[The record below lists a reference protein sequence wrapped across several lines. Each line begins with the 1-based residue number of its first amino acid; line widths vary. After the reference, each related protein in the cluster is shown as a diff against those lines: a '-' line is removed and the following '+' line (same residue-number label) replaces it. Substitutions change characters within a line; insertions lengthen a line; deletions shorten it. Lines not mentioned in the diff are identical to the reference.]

1 VAAEIAY
8 QNRDILL
15 KILSEN
21 YKHRTFSAYGLNLP
35 PIKEVLPTNLPA
47 LQVNEKRADNI
58 FLLADDS
65 ILILEYE
72 SKTDSH
78 TALKYG
84 HYAFRVAETYFKEK
98 APKIIIAVIYTADI
112 AKAPGSLDLGSVK
125 LSWEQVFLS
134 KLDGEAIFDDL
145 KTKVESKKPLTET
158 DIMNFVI
165 LPLTQKKNKQK
176 FIEKTVTLAQEITDE
191 DTQSFIIAGIL
202 TAADKFIDKLYSK
215 KMRRWLTMTKVGRLF
230 EEEKLEYAQKYAK
243 EYAKKREEDIARKM
257 LSKGMDILEIM
268 ELTMLSKAEILS
280 LQNEPVNT

>member
-1 VAAEIAY
+1 LAAEIVY
-8 QNRDILL
+8 QNKDVLL

-21 YKHRTFSAYGLNLP
+21 YKNKTFSAYGLNLP

-72 SKTDSH
+72 SKADSQ

-98 APKIIIAVIYTADI
+98 IPKIIIAVIYTGDVTH
-112 AKAPGSLDLGSVK
+112 APGSLDLGSVK
-125 LSWEQVFLS
+125 LSWEQVFLA
-134 KLDGEAIFDDL
+134 KMNGEVIYADL
-145 KTKVESKKPLTET
+145 QTKIANKMPLTEE
-158 DIMNFVI
+158 DVLNFII

-176 FIEKTVTLAQEITDE
+176 FIEKTVTLAQEIRDE
-191 DTQSFIIAGIL
+191 DTQSFIVAGIL

-215 KMRRWLTMTKVGRLF
+215 NMRRWLTMTKVGRLI
-230 EEEKLEYAQKYAK
+230 EEEKLEYAQKCLQ
-243 EYAKKREEDIARKM
+243 ERDRDIARKM
-257 LSKGMDILEIM
+257 LSESIDILTIM
-268 ELTMLSKAEILS
+268 KVTTLSKSEILA
-280 LQNEPVNT
+280 LQNESANI

>member
-1 VAAEIAY
+1 LAQEIAF
-8 QNRDILL
+8 QNKDILL

-21 YKHRTFSAYGLNLP
+21 YKNKTFSAYGLNLP

-72 SKTDSH
+72 SKANNQ

-125 LSWEQVFLS
+125 LSWEQVFLA
-134 KLDGEAIFDDL
+134 KLDGEAIYDDL
-145 KTKVESKKPLTET
+145 KIKVESKKPLTEA

-165 LPLTQKKNKQK
+165 LPLTQKKNKQP
-176 FIEKTVTLAQEITDE
+176 FIEKTVTLAQEIADE
-191 DTQSFIIAGIL
+191 DTQSFIVAGIL

-215 KMRRWLTMTKVGRLF
+215 KMRRWLTMTKVGRLI
-230 EEEKLEYAQKYAK
+230 EEEKLEYGQKCAQEREK
-243 EYAKKREEDIARKM
+243 ETKQDIARRL
-257 LSKGMDILEIM
+257 LSKGIDILTIM
-268 ELTMLSKAEILS
+268 ETTMLSKSEILA
-280 LQNEPVNT
+280 LQNELAST

>member
-1 VAAEIAY
+1 MY
-8 QNRDILL
+8 QNKDVLL

-21 YKHRTFSAYGLNLP
+21 YKNKTFSAYGLNLP

-72 SKTDSH
+72 SKADSQ

-98 APKIIIAVIYTADI
+98 VPKIIIAVIYTGELT
-112 AKAPGSLDLGSVK
+112 KAPGSLDLGSVK

-134 KLDGEAIFDDL
+134 KLDGEAIYNDL
-145 KTKVESKKPLTET
+145 KTKVASKTPLTE
-158 DIMNFVI
+158 DDLMNFII
-165 LPLTQKKNKQK
+165 LPLTQKRKKQE

-191 DTQSFIIAGIL
+191 DTQSFIVAGIL

-215 KMRRWLTMTKVGRLF
+215 KMRRWLTMTKVGRLI
-230 EEEKLEYAQKYAK
+230 EEEKLEYAK

-257 LSKGMDILEIM
+257 LFKGMDILEIM
-268 ELTMLSKAEILS
+268 ELTMLNKSEILA
-280 LQNEPVNT
+280 LQNEPAHLKK

>member
-1 VAAEIAY
+1 MAAEIAY

-21 YKHRTFSAYGLNLP
+21 YKNKTFSAYGLNLP

-58 FLLADDS
+58 FLLADES

-72 SKTDSH
+72 SKADSQ

-84 HYAFRVAETYFKEK
+84 HYAFRVAETYCKEK
-98 APKIIIAVIYTADI
+98 VPKIIIAVIYTADI
-112 AKAPGSLDLGSVK
+112 TKAPGSLDLGSVK
-125 LSWEQVFLS
+125 LSWEQVFLA

-176 FIEKTVTLAQEITDE
+176 FVEKTVTLAQEIADE
-191 DTQSFIIAGIL
+191 DIQSFIVAGIL

-230 EEEKLEYAQKYAK
+230 EEEKLEYAQKYGQNERK
-243 EYAKKREEDIARKM
+243 QEKLEIARKM
-257 LSKGMDILEIM
+257 LVESIDILTIM
-268 ELTMLSKAEILS
+268 KVTMLSKSEILA